1 MQRGAGAGIRRSR
14 HPQENGE
21 KGKRGEALK
30 DIPAAVVGH
39 AIPEGELKAAFPD
52 NLSGRM

>member
-14 HPQENGE
+14 HLQENGE
-21 KGKRGEALK
+21 KGKRGEGLK